1 MPNEPRASQ
10 RRGVRGSVGFTL
22 IELLV
27 ALAVFALVAVAAV
40 VVMRQ
45 SIDQRDAVRAR
56 LQQVREFQLA
66 HGLLRSD
73 LQQAAVRRTRNSEGS
88 AARTAF
94 VASPPGVPGP
104 LFGFVRRGWS
114 NPDQAPRASLQYVEY
129 RVVDGRLERSAR
141 PAPRRCGR
149 RHAAGGV
156 AWRALGG
163 GGVPLSR
170 AVERR
175 LERGLDALP
184 DAISLEL
191 DLEQWGRV
199 RQLFLLPEGRG

>member
-1 MPNEPRASQ
+1 MSRT
-10 RRGVRGSVGFTL
+10 RRMQGFTL

-27 ALAVFALVAVAAV
+27 ALAVFALVATSAV

-56 LQQVREFQLA
+56 LQQVRDLQLA

-73 LQQAAVRRTRNSEGS
+73 LQQAAVRRTRNSDGS
-88 AARTAF
+88 AARTALL
-94 VASPPGVPGP
+94 ARAPGTQGP

-129 RVVDGRLERSAR
+129 RIVDGRLERSAR
-141 PAPRRCGR
+141 PALDG
-149 RHAAGGV
+149 AVAGAPQVLLRGV
-156 AWRALGG
+156 RSAEVAFHYRAQWSDGWSGG
-163 GGVPLSR
+163 
-170 AVERR
+170 
-175 LERGLDALP
+175 LEALP
-184 DAISLEL
+184 DALSLEL

-199 RQLFLLPEGRG
+199 RQLFLLPEGRT

>member
-1 MPNEPRASQ
+1 MMRV
-10 RRGVRGSVGFTL
+10 RRSAAGSRGSAGFTL

-45 SIDQRDAVRAR
+45 SIEQRDAVRAR

-73 LQQAAVRRTRNSEGS
+73 LQQAAVRRTRNSEGG

-129 RVVDGRLERSAR
+129 RVVDGRLERSAC
-141 PAPRRCGR
+141 PALDG
-149 RHAAGGV
+149 AIAGPPQVVLRGV
-156 AWRALGG
+156 RSAVVGFHYRAQWSDGWSG
-163 GGVPLSR
+163 
-170 AVERR
+170 
-175 LERGLDALP
+175 GLDALP

>member
-1 MPNEPRASQ
+1 MMRV
-10 RRGVRGSVGFTL
+10 RRSAAGSRGSAGFTL

-56 LQQVREFQLA
+56 LLQVREFQLA

-73 LQQAAVRRTRNSEGS
+73 LQQAAVRRTRNREGG

-114 NPDQAPRASLQYVEY
+114 NPDHAPRASLQYVEY

-141 PAPRRCGR
+141 PALDG
-149 RHAAGGV
+149 AVAGPPQVVLRGV
-156 AWRALGG
+156 RSAVVGFHYRAQWSDGWSG
-163 GGVPLSR
+163 
-170 AVERR
+170 
-175 LERGLDALP
+175 GLDALP

>member
-1 MPNEPRASQ
+1 MMRV
-10 RRGVRGSVGFTL
+10 RRSTAGSRGSAGFTL

-73 LQQAAVRRTRNSEGS
+73 LQQAAVRRTRNSEGG

-129 RVVDGRLERSAR
+129 RVIDGRLERSAR
-141 PAPRRCGR
+141 PALDG
-149 RHAAGGV
+149 AVAGPPQVVLRGV
-156 AWRALGG
+156 RSAVVGFHYRAQWSDGWSG
-163 GGVPLSR
+163 
-170 AVERR
+170 
-175 LERGLDALP
+175 GLDALP

>member
-1 MPNEPRASQ
+1 MSRTQ
-10 RRGVRGSVGFTL
+10 RMQGFTL

-27 ALAVFALVAVAAV
+27 ALAVFALVAGAAV

-56 LQQVREFQLA
+56 LQQVRELQLV

-73 LQQAAVRRTRNSEGS
+73 LQQAAVRRTRYSDGS

-94 VASPPGVPGP
+94 VARAPGSQAP

-129 RVVDGRLERSAR
+129 RIVDGRLERSAR
-141 PAPRRCGR
+141 PALDG
-149 RHAAGGV
+149 AVAGAPQVLLRGV
-156 AWRALGG
+156 RSAEVAFHYRAQWSDGWSGG
-163 GGVPLSR
+163 
-170 AVERR
+170 
-175 LERGLDALP
+175 LEALP
-184 DAISLEL
+184 DALLLEL
-191 DLEQWGRV
+191 DLEQWGHV
-199 RQLFLLPEGRG
+199 RQLFLLPEGRA

>member
-1 MPNEPRASQ
+1 MSHT
-10 RRGVRGSVGFTL
+10 RRMQGFTL

-27 ALAVFALVAVAAV
+27 ALAVFALVASAAV

-56 LQQVREFQLA
+56 LQQVRDLQLA

-73 LQQAAVRRTRNSEGS
+73 LQQAAVRRTRNSDGS

-94 VASPPGVPGP
+94 VARAPGTQGP

-114 NPDQAPRASLQYVEY
+114 NPDQTPRASLQYVEY
-129 RVVDGRLERSAR
+129 RIVDGRLERSAR
-141 PAPRRCGR
+141 PALDG
-149 RHAAGGV
+149 AVAGAPQVLLRGV
-156 AWRALGG
+156 RSAEVAFHYRAQWSDGWSGG
-163 GGVPLSR
+163 
-170 AVERR
+170 
-175 LERGLDALP
+175 LEALP
-184 DAISLEL
+184 DALSLEL

-199 RQLFLLPEGRG
+199 RQLFLLPEGRA

>member
-1 MPNEPRASQ
+1 MSRA
-10 RRGVRGSVGFTL
+10 RRSAGGVRGSAGFTL

-73 LQQAAVRRTRNSEGS
+73 LQQAAVRRTRNSEGG

-141 PAPRRCGR
+141 PALDG
-149 RHAAGGV
+149 AVAGTPQVVLRGV
-156 AWRALGG
+156 RSAVVGFHYRAQWSDGWSG
-163 GGVPLSR
+163 
-170 AVERR
+170 
-175 LERGLDALP
+175 GLDALP

>member
-1 MPNEPRASQ
+1 MNHRPRTA
-10 RRGVRGSVGFTL
+10 GFTL

-27 ALAVFALVAVAAV
+27 ALAVFALVAAASV

-56 LQQVREFQLA
+56 LQQIREFQLA

-73 LQQAAVRRTRNSEGS
+73 LQQAAVRRTRHRDGG

-94 VASPPGVPGP
+94 VASPPGVSGP

-129 RVVDGRLERSAR
+129 RVIDGRLERSAR
-141 PAPRRCGR
+141 PALDGT
-149 RHAAGGV
+149 AAGTPQVLLRGV
-156 AWRALGG
+156 RSAAVAFHYRAQWSDGWSGG
-163 GGVPLSR
+163 
-170 AVERR
+170 
-175 LERGLDALP
+175 LEALP
-184 DAISLEL
+184 DAIALEL
-191 DLEQWGRV
+191 ELEQWGRV

>member
-1 MPNEPRASQ
+1 MIRTPGSAA
-10 RRGVRGSVGFTL
+10 GTRGSAGFTL

-73 LQQAAVRRTRNSEGS
+73 LQQAAVRRTRNSEGG

-141 PAPRRCGR
+141 PALDG
-149 RHAAGGV
+149 AVAGPPQVVLRGV
-156 AWRALGG
+156 RSAVVGFHYRAQWSDGWSG
-163 GGVPLSR
+163 
-170 AVERR
+170 
-175 LERGLDALP
+175 GLDALP

-191 DLEQWGRV
+191 DTEQWGRV

>member
-1 MPNEPRASQ
+1 MSRPLRAA
-10 RRGVRGSVGFTL
+10 GFTL

-27 ALAVFALVAVAAV
+27 ALAVFALVAAAAV

-45 SIDQRDAVRAR
+45 SIDQRDAVRQR
-56 LQQVREFQLA
+56 LQQVRDFQLA

-73 LQQAAVRRTRNSEGS
+73 LQQAAVRRTRNGDGS

-94 VASPPGVPGP
+94 IASAPGTQGP

-114 NPDQAPRASLQYVEY
+114 NPDRVARASLQYVEY
-129 RVVDGRLERSAR
+129 RVVEGRLERSAR
-141 PAPRRCGR
+141 PALDG
-149 RHAAGGV
+149 AAAAAPQVLLRGVRSAVVAFHYRAQWSDGWSGG
-156 AWRALGG
+156 
-163 GGVPLSR
+163 
-170 AVERR
+170 
-175 LERGLDALP
+175 LEALP

-199 RQLFLLPEGRG
+199 RQVFLLPEGRA

>member
-1 MPNEPRASQ
+1 MIRTPGSAAGS
-10 RRGVRGSVGFTL
+10 RGSAGFTL

-73 LQQAAVRRTRNSEGS
+73 LQQAAVRRTRNSGGG

-141 PAPRRCGR
+141 PALDGAIAGPPQVVLRGVR
-149 RHAAGGV
+149 AAVVGFHY
-156 AWRALGG
+156 RAQWSDGWSG
-163 GGVPLSR
+163 
-170 AVERR
+170 
-175 LERGLDALP
+175 GLDALP
-184 DAISLEL
+184 DAVSLEL

>member
-1 MPNEPRASQ
+1 MNC
-10 RRGVRGSVGFTL
+10 RRRTAGFTL

-27 ALAVFALVAVAAV
+27 ALAVFALVAAASV

-56 LQQVREFQLA
+56 LQQIREFQLA

-73 LQQAAVRRTRNSEGS
+73 LQQAAVRRTRHRDGG

-94 VASPPGVPGP
+94 VASPPGVSGP

-129 RVVDGRLERSAR
+129 RVIDGRLERSAR
-141 PAPRRCGR
+141 PALDGT
-149 RHAAGGV
+149 AAGTPQVLLRGV
-156 AWRALGG
+156 RSAAVAFHYRAQWSDGWSGG
-163 GGVPLSR
+163 
-170 AVERR
+170 
-175 LERGLDALP
+175 LEALP
-184 DAISLEL
+184 DAIALEL
-191 DLEQWGRV
+191 ELEQWGRV

>member
-1 MPNEPRASQ
+1 MIRTPGSAAGS
-10 RRGVRGSVGFTL
+10 RGSAGFTL

-73 LQQAAVRRTRNSEGS
+73 LQQAAVRRTRNSEGG
-88 AARTAF
+88 AERTAF

-141 PAPRRCGR
+141 PALDG
-149 RHAAGGV
+149 AVAGPPQVVLRGV
-156 AWRALGG
+156 RSAVLGFHYRAQWSDGWSG
-163 GGVPLSR
+163 
-170 AVERR
+170 
-175 LERGLDALP
+175 GLDALP

>member
-1 MPNEPRASQ
+1 MIRTPGSAA
-10 RRGVRGSVGFTL
+10 GTRGSAGFTL

-45 SIDQRDAVRAR
+45 SIDQRDAVRTR

-73 LQQAAVRRTRNSEGS
+73 LQQAAVRRTRNSEGG

-94 VASPPGVPGP
+94 IASPPGVPGP

-141 PAPRRCGR
+141 PALDG
-149 RHAAGGV
+149 AIAGPPQVVLRGV
-156 AWRALGG
+156 RSAVVGFHYRAQWSDGWSG
-163 GGVPLSR
+163 
-170 AVERR
+170 
-175 LERGLDALP
+175 GLDALP

>member
-1 MPNEPRASQ
+1 MIRA
-10 RRGVRGSVGFTL
+10 RRAAVCTRDSAGFTL

-56 LQQVREFQLA
+56 LQQIREFQLA

-73 LQQAAVRRTRNSEGS
+73 LQQAAVRRTRNSEGG
-88 AARTAF
+88 AAREAF
-94 VASPPGVPGP
+94 IASQPGVSGP

-141 PAPRRCGR
+141 PALDG
-149 RHAAGGV
+149 AVAGTPQVVLRGV
-156 AWRALGG
+156 RSAVVGFHYRAQWSDGWSGG
-163 GGVPLSR
+163 
-170 AVERR
+170 
-175 LERGLDALP
+175 LEALP

-199 RQLFLLPEGRG
+199 RQLFVLPEGRG

>member
-1 MPNEPRASQ
+1 MSGPRRVA
-10 RRGVRGSVGFTL
+10 GFTL

-27 ALAVFALVAVAAV
+27 ALAVFALVAAAAV

-45 SIDQRDAVRAR
+45 SIEQRDAVRQR
-56 LQQVREFQLA
+56 LQQVRDVQLA

-73 LQQAAVRRTRNSEGS
+73 LQQAAVRRTRNGDGS

-94 VASPPGVPGP
+94 IASAPGIRGP

-114 NPDQAPRASLQYVEY
+114 NPDQTPRASLQYVEY
-129 RVVDGRLERSAR
+129 RVVEGRLERSAR
-141 PAPRRCGR
+141 PALDG
-149 RHAAGGV
+149 AAAATPQVLLRGVRSVVVAFHYRAQWSDGWSGG
-156 AWRALGG
+156 
-163 GGVPLSR
+163 
-170 AVERR
+170 
-175 LERGLDALP
+175 LEALP

-199 RQLFLLPEGRG
+199 RQVFLLPEGRA

>member
-1 MPNEPRASQ
+1 MIRA
-10 RRGVRGSVGFTL
+10 RRSAAGTRGSAGFTL

-66 HGLLRSD
+66 HGLLRGD
-73 LQQAAVRRTRNSEGS
+73 LQQAAVRRTRNSEGG

-141 PAPRRCGR
+141 PALDGAVAGAPQVVLRGVRS
-149 RHAAGGV
+149 AAVGFHY
-156 AWRALGG
+156 RAQWSDGWSG
-163 GGVPLSR
+163 
-170 AVERR
+170 
-175 LERGLDALP
+175 GLDALP

-191 DLEQWGRV
+191 ELEQWGRV

>member
-1 MPNEPRASQ
+1 MMGAPRSAAGS
-10 RRGVRGSVGFTL
+10 RGNAGFTL

-45 SIDQRDAVRAR
+45 SIEQRDAVRAR

-73 LQQAAVRRTRNSEGS
+73 LQQAAVRRTRNSEGGS
-88 AARTAF
+88 ARTAF

-141 PAPRRCGR
+141 PALDG
-149 RHAAGGV
+149 AVAGPPQVVLRGV
-156 AWRALGG
+156 RSAVVGFHYRAQWSDGWSG
-163 GGVPLSR
+163 
-170 AVERR
+170 
-175 LERGLDALP
+175 GLDALP

>member
-1 MPNEPRASQ
+1 MSRA
-10 RRGVRGSVGFTL
+10 RRSAACVRGSAGFTL

-56 LQQVREFQLA
+56 LQHVREFQLA

-129 RVVDGRLERSAR
+129 RLVDGRLERSAR
-141 PAPRRCGR
+141 PALDG
-149 RHAAGGV
+149 AVAGTPQVVLHGV
-156 AWRALGG
+156 RSAVVGFHYRAQWSDGWSG
-163 GGVPLSR
+163 
-170 AVERR
+170 
-175 LERGLDALP
+175 GLDALP

-199 RQLFLLPEGRG
+199 RQLFLLPEERG

>member
-1 MPNEPRASQ
+1 MIRTPRSAAGS
-10 RRGVRGSVGFTL
+10 RGSAGFTL

-73 LQQAAVRRTRNSEGS
+73 LQQAAVRRTRNSEGG

-104 LFGFVRRGWS
+104 LFGFARRGWS

-141 PAPRRCGR
+141 PALDG
-149 RHAAGGV
+149 AVAGPPQVVLRGV
-156 AWRALGG
+156 RSAVVGFHYRAQWSDGWSG
-163 GGVPLSR
+163 
-170 AVERR
+170 
-175 LERGLDALP
+175 GLDALP